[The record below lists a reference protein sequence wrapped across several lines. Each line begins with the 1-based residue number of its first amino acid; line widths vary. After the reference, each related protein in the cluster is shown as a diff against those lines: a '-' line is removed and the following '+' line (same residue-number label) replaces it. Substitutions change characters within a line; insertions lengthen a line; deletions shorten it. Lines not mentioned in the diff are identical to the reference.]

1 MDTAVYNHLLTQY
14 RPKELTK
21 YDTHKVSEL
30 RNVMNRIAKKTK
42 TSPIYLVKLT
52 DAKQSFALGIKE
64 SSMLLG
70 TGLKELADTS
80 PDGVFSKKKAYAS
93 DAEKAGVQIVDDD
106 EFHLASMVVCLK
118 HRMG

>member
-80 PDGVFSKKKAYAS
+80 PDGVFSKKKHMLQML
-93 DAEKAGVQIVDDD
+93 KKQ
-106 EFHLASMVVCLK
+106 EFRLLMMTRKNFLMNFH
-118 HRMG
+118 